1 MTQSSGDLLHRGGN
15 NSGWSGS
22 WRTILDSENYS
33 TWAAAK
39 SHTHNYAASN
49 HTHNYAAANHTHNY
63 AASNHNHDSA
73 YLKLS
78 GGTLS
83 GQLTVNNNVQA
94 QGFCVS
100 KNSKEVWLD
109 IGDND
114 TYIWASGANKSLQI
128 THDGALNFD
137 GQPVLYGG
145 RGNNYDTATST
156 IYFNNA
162 GVSHKGRISCY
173 NNSDGDYVQLALR
186 TADATTNYLTVRTD
200 TVNFGSP
207 IIVQGHKLTI
217 DESAPSNPA
226 KGDVWINIG

>member
-1 MTQSSGDLLHRGGN
+1 MYLKDYNDFWVSHADYLTNARNIKIGNTSRSFNGTGDV
-15 NSGWSGS
+15 
-22 WRTILDSENYS
+22 
-33 TWAAAK
+33 TWTLSDIGA
-39 SHTHNYAASN
+39 
-49 HTHNYAAANHTHNY
+49 

-83 GQLTVNNNVQA
+83 GSLTVNNNVYS

-128 THDGALNFD
+128 THSGDLNFD
-137 GQPVLYGG
+137 GKPVLYGG
-145 RGNNYDTATST
+145 RGNNYDTATNT

-162 GVSHKGRISCY
+162 GTSHKGRISCY
-173 NNSDGDYVQLALR
+173 NDSNGDYTQVALR
-186 TADATTNYLTVRTD
+186 TSDASSNYVNVYDNTVKIKSNNIHLD
-200 TVNFGSP
+200 GKKF
-207 IIVQGHKLTI
+207 TI
-217 DESAPSNPA
+217 ATSAPSSPS
-226 KGDVWINIG
+226 KGDIWINCSA